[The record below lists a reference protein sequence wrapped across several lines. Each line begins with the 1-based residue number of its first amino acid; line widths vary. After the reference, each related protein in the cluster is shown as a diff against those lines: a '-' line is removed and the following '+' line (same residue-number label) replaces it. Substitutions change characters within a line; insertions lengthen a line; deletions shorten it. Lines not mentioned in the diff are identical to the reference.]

1 MIESTLTSKSQTTVP
16 QAIRQQ
22 IGAEPGTPL
31 AWHLMPAGGLI
42 VRAKNK
48 SVLTLVGSLKP
59 GRPGKVAVSSMNA
72 WR

>member
-1 MIESTLTSKSQTTVP
+1 MIESTLTSKGQTTVP

-22 IGAEPGTPL
+22 IGAEPGTRL
-31 AWHLMPAGGLI
+31 AWHLMPDGGLI

-48 SVLTLVGSLKP
+48 SVLTLAGSLKP